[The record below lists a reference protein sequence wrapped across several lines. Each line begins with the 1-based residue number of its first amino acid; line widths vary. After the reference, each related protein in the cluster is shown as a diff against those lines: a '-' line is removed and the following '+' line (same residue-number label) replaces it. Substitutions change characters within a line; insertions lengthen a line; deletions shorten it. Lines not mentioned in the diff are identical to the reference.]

1 MCVSLIFQE
10 SKNQSSAGWKT
21 LSSVFKHAIVSR
33 NDTKLIALLTSQ
45 PWTHTLIHF
54 QLTQELTQEFLT
66 FTLNWLSLLKI
77 TIKQCTESN
86 KIQLCKQSLVIKTM
100 VLMKK
105 NLKLEGELKEIGSKV
120 LIIVQEI
127 LECSGVNFD

>member
-86 KIQLCKQSLVIKTM
+86 KIQLCKQSLVIKTL